1 MGATVSIVS
10 HGHGLMVQ
18 GLLLQLARHC
28 QHSVDKVVLTLNL
41 PESEPTPPDGGW
53 PFALKVCRQPRPLGF
68 ARNHNE
74 AFLHCQSPYFCVLNP
89 DIVLVLSVDGLNP
102 NARTDPFNL
111 LIQAA
116 SHSDVGLAYP
126 KQTDTDGRV
135 LDHVRRLPT
144 PLSLLRRHLFGKNE
158 SGRVD
163 WVSGAVM
170 MFRSDVYRMLG
181 GFNAAFH
188 MYCEDV
194 DLCLRAR
201 RRGLRLS
208 AAGVEVIHDTQR
220 ASRRSLR
227 HLRWHLASLLRLW
240 TSKTFWWA
248 LSHR

>member
-1 MGATVSIVS
+1 MAQS
-10 HGHGLMVQ
+10 
-18 GLLLQLARHC
+18 LLLQLARHC

-41 PESEPTPPDGGW
+41 PENEPTPPDGGW
-53 PFALKVCRQPRPLGF
+53 PFVLKVCRPPHPLGF
-68 ARNHNE
+68 ASNHNQ

-89 DIVLVLSVDGLNP
+89 DIVLAGSANEMEP
-102 NARTDPFNL
+102 TAQIDPFDL

-116 SHSDVGLAYP
+116 SHADVGLAYP
-126 KQTDTDGRV
+126 KQKDTSGRV

-144 PLSLLRRHLFGKNE
+144 PLSLLLRHLFGKTE
-158 SGRVD
+158 TGRVD

-170 MFRSDVYRMLG
+170 MFRSDVYRGLG
-181 GFNAAFH
+181 GFNEAFH

-201 RRGLRLS
+201 RRGLRL
-208 AAGVEVIHDTQR
+208 AAVGVEVIHDTQR
-220 ASRRSLR
+220 ASRSSLR
-227 HLRWHLASLLRLW
+227 HLSWHLTSLLRLW